1 MTEAVSRPLLHCR
14 DVGGDRAGSVVVLLH
29 GLFGSSVNWLPIAR
43 QLAADGRSVLVPDLR
58 NHGRSF
64 HHPDVSYAA
73 LASDL
78 LGLLDARGIDEADLV
93 GHSMGAKAAMWLALA
108 EPDRVRSLVVV
119 DSAPVSYPNRL
130 DAILEGLK
138 AIRLE
143 TLVTRAEADAVLAGW
158 VTDRPVRDYLLQN
171 LVRED
176 EAWRWRTNLAALA
189 AGIDTIVGWPADAP
203 DRSYPGR
210 AMFLYG
216 GESDYV
222 LPDHEPR
229 IRRLFPYARLR
240 SVAGAG
246 HWVYADRPAEVVAAL
261 RAFLD

>member
-1 MTEAVSRPLLHCR
+1 M
-14 DVGGDRAGSVVVLLH
+14 LLH
-29 GLFGSSVNWLPIAR
+29 GLFGSSANWLGIAR
-43 QLAADGRSVLVPDLR
+43 ELAQCGRRALLPDLR

-73 LASDL
+73 LAGDL
-78 LGLLDARGIDEADLV
+78 LRLLDDTGVDEADLV

-108 EPDRVRSLVVV
+108 EPGRVRSLVAV
-119 DSAPVSYPNRL
+119 DSAPVGYPNRL
-130 DAILEGLK
+130 DAILAALQ
-138 AIRLE
+138 AIRLD
-143 TLVTRAEADAVLAGW
+143 TLAARADADAVLAGR
-158 VTDRPVRDYLLQN
+158 VTDRRVRDYLLQN

-176 EAWRWRTNLAALA
+176 GCWRWRMNLPALA
-189 AGIDTIVGWPADAP
+189 EGIGTIVAWPEAVP
-203 DRSYPGR
+203 RGSYPGR
-210 AMFLYG
+210 ALFLYG

-246 HWVYADRPAEVVAAL
+246 HWVYADRPADVVAAL